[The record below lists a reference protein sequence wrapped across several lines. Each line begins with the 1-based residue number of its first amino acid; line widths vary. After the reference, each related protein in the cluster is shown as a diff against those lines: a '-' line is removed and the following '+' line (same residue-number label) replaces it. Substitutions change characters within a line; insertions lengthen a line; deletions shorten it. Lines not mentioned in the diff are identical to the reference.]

1 MASTIRRS
9 IGDYEWIDEMKIDG
23 ESRTISS
30 STLEIIE
37 QGDVAHVLDFNL
49 STGKYKTE
57 GGEETDIE
65 AFVVKFKYLNGRLEK
80 DILLSFELFLQK
92 QTINGDFQHI
102 SRMGG
107 IGSWILISKGE
118 ECLRYYAL
126 FGHEFLNHAK
136 VIKIILNLSFDHA
149 KPMDYLGLTDKTAP
163 TLEEAMKSL
172 CLNDD
177 LSDMK
182 IVCDGT
188 EFPCHKLILSARSDV
203 FKAMFKSDLKF
214 IKNEEYTLEILDI
227 SAETMKTFLQFIY
240 KDDVEVEDIDQN
252 LLIAAD
258 K

>member
-1 MASTIRRS
+1 MASSTRRYLNTVS
-9 IGDYEWIDEMKIDG
+9 IGDYEWIDEMRIDG

-118 ECLRYYAL
+118 ECLRYYAFL
-126 FGHEFLNHAK
+126 FDPEFLNHAK
-136 VIKIILNLSFDHA
+136 VFKITLKLSLYSFRVI
-149 KPMDYLGLTDKTAP
+149 
-163 TLEEAMKSL
+163 TLL
-172 CLNDD
+172 VTNFRWFL
-177 LSDMK
+177 K
-182 IVCDGT
+182 I
-188 EFPCHKLILSARSDV
+188 P
-203 FKAMFKSDLKF
+203 
-214 IKNEEYTLEILDI
+214 
-227 SAETMKTFLQFIY
+227 
-240 KDDVEVEDIDQN
+240 
-252 LLIAAD
+252 
-258 K
+258 